1 MDLSVVIAT
10 TEAARSIEACLDHVE
25 AACAGLQAE
34 VIVVDASADDTAD
47 RASRTPSAI
56 TLLRYAPG
64 TLTPRLW
71 AEGYRR
77 STGRR
82 VAFTTGHCLV
92 SRGWATSLMAALDTG
107 AAGAGG
113 ALTRADGITALD
125 RAIYYLRYSA
135 FMPETLGD
143 GRTSGEIA
151 GDNAMYARDWLDRF
165 ADTMADGFWEVD
177 FHRHVRGAG
186 GWLVAVPT
194 AVMAFSRSFPAAT
207 ILRHRFHHGAQFG
220 AGRIADGTR
229 SVWQMVLAAPLVPL
243 VLAARVARRVLGIPR
258 ERWSVASALP
268 WFVVLAAAWA
278 AGEAWGAI
286 TAEPRGAREGGA

>member
-10 TEAARSIEACLDHVE
+10 TEASRSIEACLDHVE

-34 VIVVDASADDTAD
+34 VIVVDASSDDTAA
-47 RASRTPSAI
+47 RVSRTARPI
-56 TLLRYAPG
+56 TLLRCTPG

-92 SRGWATSLMAALDTG
+92 SPGWATALMAALDAG
-107 AAGAGG
+107 PAGAGG
-113 ALTRADGITALD
+113 PLTRADGITALD

-165 ADTMADGFWEVD
+165 AGTMADGFWEVD

-194 AVMAFSRSFPAAT
+194 AVIAFSRSFPAAT

-220 AGRIADGTR
+220 AGRVAGGTR
-229 SVWQMVLAAPLVPL
+229 SVWQVVLAAPLVPL
-243 VLAARVARRVLGIPR
+243 VLAVRVARRVIGIPW
-258 ERWSVASALP
+258 ERWPFATALL
-268 WFVVLAAAWA
+268 WFMMLGAAWA

-286 TAEPRGAREGGA
+286 TGGPRAAPGGGA